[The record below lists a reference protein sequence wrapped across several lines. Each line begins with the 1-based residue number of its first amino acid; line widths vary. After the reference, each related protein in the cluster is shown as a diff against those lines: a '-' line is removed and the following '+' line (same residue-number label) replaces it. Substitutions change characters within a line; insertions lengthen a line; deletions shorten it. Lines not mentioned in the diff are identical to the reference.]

1 MKSKIVK
8 DSDPS
13 PLHFVGGISLEEPKR
28 ILYRVLRILL
38 LIFILFWTIFPIYWL
53 FSLSIRGSEELREG
67 LALIPQTF
75 TTNHFQDLFSRFDFL
90 TSLKNSLIITVISVI
105 ISLLSGVAASYV
117 LMRQHFFFPQR
128 KVYFFWVL
136 LTRLMPPIA
145 FAIPLYFLFNRFG
158 FSGSLGTV
166 ISAHLILNMPLI
178 IWFLMTS
185 VEQIPVSIEEASR
198 IDGASEWQIFVQMVI
213 PQILPSIA
221 AVAMLSFMASWNDYL
236 YSVIFIQSPRNF
248 TVPLTLATMNSEQEL
263 TQWGVLGAG
272 GVISTIPVVLFV
284 MFAQRYLIEGLAG
297 SAVKG

>member
-1 MKSKIVK
+1 MKV
-8 DSDPS
+8 PTQ
-13 PLHFVGGISLEEPKR
+13 L
-28 ILYRVLRILL
+28 LRRSFKILL
-38 LIFILFWTIFPIYWL
+38 LIIILFWTIFPLYWL
-53 FSLSIRGSEELREG
+53 FSLSIRGSEELRHG
-67 LALIPQTF
+67 LALIPRTF
-75 TTNHFQDLFSRFDFL
+75 TTGHFQDLFTRFDFM
-90 TSLKNSLIITVISVI
+90 TSLKNSLFITVFSVV
-105 ISLLSGVAASYV
+105 ISLIAGISASYV

-158 FSGSLGTV
+158 LSGSLSTV
-166 ISAHLILNMPLI
+166 IAAHLILNMPLI

-185 VEQIPVSIEEASR
+185 VEQIPISIEEASR
-198 IDGASEWQIFVQMVI
+198 IDGASEWQIFLQMVI

-236 YSVIFIQSPRNF
+236 YSVIFIQSPKQF

-272 GVISTIPVVLFV
+272 GVISTIPVAAFV
-284 MFAQRYLIEGLAG
+284 IFAQRYLIEGLSGA
-297 SAVKG
+297 AVKG